1 MKLVDTKD
9 LKSLPFGSAGSSPA
23 EGTNIIMKI
32 FDCTTFY
39 NETLMLEV
47 RFNILNK
54 YVDKFVISEARY
66 SHSGEKKKLN
76 FNINNFKDFKK
87 KIIYL
92 VSENEPQDIIY
103 KKKNNSHYE
112 EETDMRLNSIKR
124 IAHQRNKL
132 LDGLHEANKD
142 DYILYSD
149 NDEIPN
155 LKNLNFESF
164 KKKILIFNQKLFYY
178 KFNLFCDRVEWFGT
192 KGCIKKDLKSFS
204 WLREIK
210 PKKYSFFRFDTLSSD
225 TKYINIAKIKNGG
238 WHFSQLKTPKD
249 IEIKLLNGEQH
260 GEYKSARKNL
270 RNIDDLVKRKVIDY
284 DHKAKTSDYKY
295 SKEFKLETLPLDSM
309 PTFLKDNANKYS
321 EWFDYDEN
329 EN

>member
-1 MKLVDTKD
+1 
-9 LKSLPFGSAGSSPA
+9 
-23 EGTNIIMKI
+23 
-32 FDCTTFY
+32 
-39 NETLMLEV
+39 MLEV

-54 YVDKFVISEARY
+54 YVDKFIVVEAKY

-76 FNINNFKDFKK
+76 FDIKKFKEFKK

-92 VSENEPQDIIY
+92 VSENEPDDLIY
-103 KKKNNSHYE
+103 KMKNNISHE
-112 EETDMRLNSIKR
+112 EENDMRLNSIKR

-132 LDGLHEANKD
+132 MDGLSDASDD

-149 NDEIPN
+149 NDEIPDLRN
-155 LKNLNFESF
+155 LSFEKF
-164 KKKILIFNQKLFYY
+164 KDKILIFNQKLFYY

-192 KGCIKKDLKSFS
+192 KGCKKKNLKSFS

-210 PKKYSFFRFDTLSSD
+210 AKKYPFFRLDTLSSE
-225 TKYINIAKIKNGG
+225 TKYMNIEKVKKGG
-238 WHFSQLKTPKD
+238 WHFSQLKTPED

-260 GEYKSARKNL
+260 GEYKSAKKNL

-295 SKEFKLETLPLDSM
+295 SQEFKLKTVSLDHM
-309 PTFLKDNANKYS
+309 PEFLKDNINKYS
-321 EWFDYDEN
+321 EWFDDDKIKI
-329 EN
+329 